1 VAALETVKLGCVTRK
16 DGKMDRPSVS
26 KIRNASRDDVG
37 VIFSI
42 LASVSAEI
50 PVKMSTEEEQ
60 QCIRE
65 IIARCCDQKTSWV
78 GFLLDENYSRRGR
91 QGMEFEGVTL
101 PYGGVL
107 KEHRRHGYFSS
118 LLDRAKTMKIPLH
131 AVVKRANKS
140 DMAAQ
145 LVKKGFIEMP
155 NFPHRPDED
164 VFIWRPQ

>member
-1 VAALETVKLGCVTRK
+1 
-16 DGKMDRPSVS
+16 MDRPPVS
-26 KIRNASRDDVG
+26 KIRNASRDDAR

-42 LASVSAEI
+42 LASLSAEI
-50 PVKMSTEEEQ
+50 PVRMGTEEEQ
-60 QCIRE
+60 QCVRE
-65 IIARCCDQKTSWV
+65 IIARCCDQKTSLVALDETGDVV
-78 GFLLDENYSRRGR
+78 GFLLGENYSRRGR

-107 KEHRRHGYFSS
+107 KELRRHGYFSS

-140 DMAAQ
+140 DMAAR

-164 VFIWRPQ
+164 VFIWTPQ